1 MGFEE
6 AAMER
11 NATACAMEWSIE
23 LEKGLRSK
31 IPGRCVEAI
40 LQIEPRLKQ
49 WAGEPEATM
58 VVYNMFGLVPGEE
71 RLFANT
77 IFLRLAEA
85 FQLGHK
91 HIRVSIVRVFLSLR
105 RHCRDKKRSKRI
117 KGILSKSRV
126 HNHLELLKRVKIVF
140 DTGDP
145 ESRALA
151 LVLFGCWADF
161 AKDSAHIRYLVLS
174 SLVSSNVLEVRASLF
189 AAGCFSELADDFAS
203 VLLEMLVNLVTYS
216 ETESTVRIAAA
227 RVFAKMGCSYSVAK
241 RAYKLEQ
248 PTLHGLLTIGQ
259 VLSLL
264 TGLKLVLDSSD
275 EDFLVAMLTSLSK
288 LAYKST
294 LLISEQVD
302 FLLHLLNRE
311 KALHI
316 QATALRCLY
325 LTFVKGMGQSLISA
339 TLFRA
344 LFNIVEEAELP
355 STMQCEALKLLHK
368 ILLGRP
374 PNLSCADMPEFAELL
389 RIVDN
394 ASRSPI
400 ISKSIVAILV
410 LVEIVIKF
418 QRRVEMGSGGVC
430 TLPMPSEVVSLI
442 MDRITLLV
450 KSILCSCQFN
460 HVKVFEQ
467 VQSLLSLLLLLV
479 GEHPD
484 LGVLVLNKVHY
495 LIEDLVDTC
504 TTMAGRQADSA
515 VNNPVEIRGE
525 RDQTIN
531 SKLIFILNRFVVSC
545 LEILNKAGTL
555 TNQVFD
561 KVKLL
566 VQSVHHCSF
575 FDCYT
580 HIIYSLLLDT
590 RTVWICMINRN
601 DEARGDDGNFH
612 TCLQDFIDKHELLT
626 LEFAKKMLI
635 HRDTWPAYRAGMYA
649 ACQGAWVTASFLF
662 GQLIMKVQ
670 SGIFSCWLK
679 SVSHLAH
686 SQRIIQLLFLTKHD
700 SSSVDWLETKELPI
714 TFSED
719 NLCEIEK
726 DVAGIID
733 EPNHSQALVV
743 AYQSLISAERT
754 LETTFTSTNAFFFQR
769 WFLALRAKL
778 LGAVM
783 EMFRVLSTIQSEQ
796 KTNNDALVRKCTIVD
811 SIKFLQQITQ
821 ISFQLKRLSQE
832 FDLIATSFIGIDSK
846 SSNIIKAVALNCS
859 LLAVSAGFAFY
870 IPSLPAYQNLTCG
883 LGSSQKCS
891 HAMLI
896 QNLVGR
902 LWNLDHEVTSN
913 LGMLA
918 EVIGLSKNCFHL
930 QSKNQILDSS
940 CEVKNIVDVCNYAVS
955 GIVCWQNEA
964 KMVQDD
970 KIRSEVITNGSQ
982 LLLNIILK
990 LMNIPFRVPK
1000 FFFKVRP
1007 CVGSELFISSADVRN
1022 VDGISVSTGFP
1033 LSLNLCLQLKNV
1045 PPDLPVRL
1053 TKFYCILHCSQ
1064 KLVLDGQ
1071 SNEKTPWSP
1080 QPWEDSDVVEI
1091 NEMLF
1096 QYVTECTKRT
1106 NYRKCFR
1113 DGDINNDGAVTV
1125 FVHFELSARGQ
1136 GFSNCLLDV
1145 SHFPVGSYR
1154 IKWHCCC
1161 IDSQG
1166 SYWSLLPL
1174 NAEPVF
1180 TVLS

>member
-105 RHCRDKKRSKRI
+105 
-117 KGILSKSRV
+117 
-126 HNHLELLKRVKIVF
+126 
-140 DTGDP
+140 DP

-241 RAYKLEQ
+241 RAYK
-248 PTLHGLLTIGQ
+248 
-259 VLSLL
+259 

>member
-105 RHCRDKKRSKRI
+105 
-117 KGILSKSRV
+117 
-126 HNHLELLKRVKIVF
+126 
-140 DTGDP
+140 DP

>member
-1 MGFEE
+1 
-6 AAMER
+6 
-11 NATACAMEWSIE
+11 
-23 LEKGLRSK
+23 
-31 IPGRCVEAI
+31 
-40 LQIEPRLKQ
+40 
-49 WAGEPEATM
+49 
-58 VVYNMFGLVPGEE
+58 
-71 RLFANT
+71 
-77 IFLRLAEA
+77 
-85 FQLGHK
+85 
-91 HIRVSIVRVFLSLR
+91 
-105 RHCRDKKRSKRI
+105 
-117 KGILSKSRV
+117 
-126 HNHLELLKRVKIVF
+126 
-140 DTGDP
+140 
-145 ESRALA
+145 
-151 LVLFGCWADF
+151 
-161 AKDSAHIRYLVLS
+161 
-174 SLVSSNVLEVRASLF
+174 
-189 AAGCFSELADDFAS
+189 
-203 VLLEMLVNLVTYS
+203 
-216 ETESTVRIAAA
+216 
-227 RVFAKMGCSYSVAK
+227 MGCSYSVAK
-241 RAYKLEQ
+241 RAYK
-248 PTLHGLLTIGQ
+248 
-259 VLSLL
+259 

-302 FLLHLLNRE
+302 FLLHLLNHE

-344 LFNIVEEAELP
+344 LFSIVEEAELP

-450 KSILCSCQFN
+450 KPILCSCQFN

-590 RTVWICMINRN
+590 RTVWICMVNRN

-670 SGIFSCWLK
+670 SDIFSCWLK

-783 EMFRVLSTIQSEQ
+783 EIFRVLSTIQSEQ
-796 KTNNDALVRKCTIVD
+796 NTNNDALVRKCTIVD

-930 QSKNQILDSS
+930 QPKNQILDSS

-1045 PPDLPVRL
+1045 PPDLAVRL

-1091 NEMLF
+1091 NETLF

-1106 NYRKCFR
+1106 NYRKCFK

>member
-1 MGFEE
+1 
-6 AAMER
+6 MER

-85 FQLGHK
+85 FQLEHK

-241 RAYKLEQ
+241 RAYK
-248 PTLHGLLTIGQ
+248 
-259 VLSLL
+259 

-302 FLLHLLNRE
+302 FLLHLLHRE

-450 KSILCSCQFN
+450 KPILCSCQFN

-670 SGIFSCWLK
+670 SDIFSCWLK

-754 LETTFTSTNAFFFQR
+754 LETAFTSTNVFFFQR

-783 EMFRVLSTIQSEQ
+783 EIFRVLSTIQSEQ

>member
-1 MGFEE
+1 
-6 AAMER
+6 MER

-85 FQLGHK
+85 FQLGNK

-161 AKDSAHIRYLVLS
+161 AKDSAHVRYLVLS

-203 VLLEMLVNLVTYS
+203 VLLEMLVNIVTHS
-216 ETESTVRIAAA
+216 ETESTVRLAAA

-241 RAYKLEQ
+241 RAYK
-248 PTLHGLLTIGQ
+248 
-259 VLSLL
+259 

-302 FLLHLLNRE
+302 FLLHLLNHE

-344 LFNIVEEAELP
+344 LFSIVEEAELP

-450 KSILCSCQFN
+450 KPILCSCQFN

-590 RTVWICMINRN
+590 RTVWICMVNRN

-670 SGIFSCWLK
+670 SDIFSCWLK

-783 EMFRVLSTIQSEQ
+783 EIFRVLSTIQSEQ
-796 KTNNDALVRKCTIVD
+796 NTNNDALVRKCTIVD

-930 QSKNQILDSS
+930 QPKNQILDSS

-1045 PPDLPVRL
+1045 PPDLAVRL

-1091 NEMLF
+1091 NETLF

-1106 NYRKCFR
+1106 NYRKCFK

>member
-105 RHCRDKKRSKRI
+105 
-117 KGILSKSRV
+117 
-126 HNHLELLKRVKIVF
+126 
-140 DTGDP
+140 DP

-264 TGLKLVLDSSD
+264 VKFSLVFVISMSSYAFVCLHVYHLLTISSFMQTGLKLVLDSSD

>member
-85 FQLGHK
+85 FQLGNK

-161 AKDSAHIRYLVLS
+161 AKDSAHVRYLVLS

-203 VLLEMLVNLVTYS
+203 VLLEMLVNIVTHS
-216 ETESTVRIAAA
+216 ETESTVRLAAA

-241 RAYKLEQ
+241 RAYK
-248 PTLHGLLTIGQ
+248 
-259 VLSLL
+259 

-302 FLLHLLNRE
+302 FLLHLLNHE

-344 LFNIVEEAELP
+344 LFSIVEEAELP

-450 KSILCSCQFN
+450 KPILCSCQFN

-590 RTVWICMINRN
+590 RTVWICMVNRN

-670 SGIFSCWLK
+670 SDIFSCWLK

-783 EMFRVLSTIQSEQ
+783 EIFRVLSTIQSEQ
-796 KTNNDALVRKCTIVD
+796 NTNNDALVRKCTIVD

-930 QSKNQILDSS
+930 QPKNQILDSS

-1045 PPDLPVRL
+1045 PPDLAVRL

-1091 NEMLF
+1091 NETLF

-1106 NYRKCFR
+1106 NYRKCFK

>member
-1 MGFEE
+1 
-6 AAMER
+6 MER

-241 RAYKLEQ
+241 RAYK
-248 PTLHGLLTIGQ
+248 
-259 VLSLL
+259 

-450 KSILCSCQFN
+450 KPILCSCQFN

-670 SGIFSCWLK
+670 SDIFSCWLK

-754 LETTFTSTNAFFFQR
+754 LETAFTSTNVFFFQR

-783 EMFRVLSTIQSEQ
+783 EIFRVLSTIQSEQ

>member
-241 RAYKLEQ
+241 RAYK
-248 PTLHGLLTIGQ
+248 
-259 VLSLL
+259 